1 MKYKV
6 LQRFLTESALYMPGG
21 IYEIPT
27 SDKFTKRLL
36 EYGFIERISN
46 KEQFLQWEKGG
57 IVSKLANV
65 IIAPEDY
72 TEDSKEHFT
81 WDEAMA
87 IEEKLKNGW
96 RLPTRHEWVL
106 IAEEFGRDTEKDE
119 LGGKLLKEALSLNMN
134 GYKDCDGRIWGQG
147 SSAYYWSRTA
157 RSSTYAYYLLLGSS
171 GNLYPA
177 YLNLRYYGYS
187 VRCVKEAK

>member
-27 SDKFTKRLL
+27 SGKFTKRLL

-119 LGGKLLKEALSLNMN
+119 FGGKLLKEALSLNMN
-134 GYKDCDGRIWGQG
+134 GYKDCDGRIWSQG
-147 SSAYYWSRTA
+147 SIAYYWSRTA
-157 RSSTYAYYLLLGSS
+157 NSSTNAYYLYLNSS

-177 YLNLRYYGYS
+177 YINNRYYGYS
-187 VRCVKEAK
+187 VRCVKEI